1 MGAGNRLPANGDRRE
16 TELDMRCFRQF
27 LRPLNRFRSNEDGA
41 ATIEAVLWLPFF
53 FMLFGALADVS
64 MVFFNQSRLLRIVQD
79 ANRTMSIGRF
89 TTTTQTQDY
98 VVSRA
103 QGFSQHASALT
114 TVPSSRVSDALPR
127 PPLIMPAMAPSPAP
141 ALPRRKSRHAA
152 SNASAPSPA

>member
-1 MGAGNRLPANGDRRE
+1 MGVGNRLPVNGDRRE
-16 TELDMRCFRQF
+16 TELDMRCFGYV

-89 TTTTQTQDY
+89 TTTTETQDY
-98 VVSRA
+98 VISRVQPLSKNVSA
-103 QGFSQHASALT
+103 VT
-114 TVPSSRVSDALPR
+114 TVSADGIITTVATVPMDDLDLFGVAGIFRNGQMRVQADQLKE
-127 PPLIMPAMAPSPAP
+127 M
-141 ALPRRKSRHAA
+141 
-152 SNASAPSPA
+152 

>member
-1 MGAGNRLPANGDRRE
+1 
-16 TELDMRCFRQF
+16 MRCFRQF

-64 MVFFNQSRLLRIVQD
+64 MVFLNQSRLLRIVQD

-114 TVPSSRVSDALPR
+114 TVSADGIITTTATVPMAELDLFGVAGIFRNGKMRVQADHL
-127 PPLIMPAMAPSPAP
+127 MEM
-141 ALPRRKSRHAA
+141 
-152 SNASAPSPA
+152 